1 MHARRILLLGVS
13 LAAIAPLAACG
24 SSSSGSS
31 GGGTNGSSASSQ
43 VIHVAV
49 DSLPAAKGNPFDS
62 TGSPGIYTYAA
73 IYDPVTYVNSSGQ
86 VEPWLATSWQNTS
99 PTTWTFTLRSGVK
112 FSDGETLDAQG
123 LADVINYMK
132 KNADL
137 SKSAVAGDLL
147 NIASAKALTAMTVQV
162 TTTAP
167 DPILPAK
174 LTELYVPAPKVLT
187 QQGVQAITN
196 NPVGTGPFEVKSWG
210 TSSITMTAFTGSWR
224 APKIG
229 GLDIQALPD
238 PAARLQALQSGQVDL
253 VDGVSPDQVSNLGS
267 GYQADIT
274 KAAQVMSLAFIN
286 TAGKSP
292 LSDPRVRQALNYA
305 VDKNALANN
314 LLLGKGEAM
323 GQGTTPGAV
332 GNNPSVQ
339 PYPYDP
345 AKAKQ
350 LLAAAGYPSG
360 FSMTADVVVGSFPA
374 DGDIYQQMAANLGN
388 IGVKVKLQQVTFTEW
403 LNNYLAN
410 NWGSAQAFG
419 LSWNALPT
427 MDGSR
432 AMSLFSCLKQPA
444 FFCDKPTATLL
455 TKAMSDMNATSRAQ
469 EMAQVSAAMHDNPP
483 ALYLVREIDIN
494 AMSSKLSGFVDDN
507 RFFPYNKMFMNQAG

>member
-1 MHARRILLLGVS
+1 MHVRRMLLLGAS

-24 SSSSGSS
+24 SSGSGATGS
-31 GGGTNGSSASSQ
+31 GANGSSASSET
-43 VIHVAV
+43 IHVAV
-49 DSLPAAKGNPFDS
+49 DSLPAAKGNPFDGS
-62 TGSPGIYTYAA
+62 GSPGIYTYAA
-73 IYDPVTYVNSSGQ
+73 IYDPVTYVDSAGQ

-99 PTTWTFTLRSGVK
+99 PTTWTFTLRDGVK

-132 KNADL
+132 KNPDL
-137 SKSAVAGDLL
+137 SKSAVAGDLV
-147 NIASAKALTAMTVQV
+147 NIASAKALAAMTVQI

-196 NPVGTGPFEVKSWG
+196 NPVGTGPFKVKSWG
-210 TSSITMTAFTGSWR
+210 TSSITMTAFAESWR
-224 APKIG
+224 APKVG

-238 PAARLQALQSGQVDL
+238 PAARLQALQSGQVNL
-253 VDGVSPDQVSNLGS
+253 ITGVSPDQVSNLGS

-286 TAGKSP
+286 TTGKSP

-314 LLLGKGEAM
+314 LLLGKGQAI
-323 GQGTTPGAV
+323 GQGITPGAA

-345 AKAKQ
+345 TKAKQ
-350 LLAAAGYPSG
+350 LLAAAGYPNG

-374 DGDIYQQMAANLGN
+374 DGDIYQQMAQNLN
-388 IGVKVKLQQVTFTEW
+388 DIGVKVKLQQITFTDW

-410 NWGSAQAFG
+410 NWGAAQAFG
-419 LSWNALPT
+419 LSWNALPS

-432 AMSLFSCLKQPA
+432 AMSLFSCLKKPA
-444 FFCDKPTATLL
+444 FFCDKPTAALL
-455 TKAMSDMNATSRAQ
+455 TKAMSDMNATSRTQ
-469 EMAQVSAAMHDNPP
+469 ELAQVATAMHDNPP

-494 AMSSKLSGFVDDN
+494 AMSTKLSRFVDDN
-507 RFFPYNKMFMNQAG
+507 RFFPYDKMFTN